1 MEVIL
6 LERVRNLGGLGE
18 QVKVKAGFARNYLI
32 PYGKAVSATAE
43 NRAKFEARRAELE
56 RAQTDA
62 LDRARSRAQRLNG
75 FTVQIV
81 RKIAEDGTM
90 YGSVTNR
97 DIAEAVTQA
106 GFELERSEVVMSQGP
121 LKTIG
126 DHEIP
131 VALHAEVSAKIIV
144 SVIGES

>member
-6 LERVRNLGGLGE
+6 LEKVRNLGGLGE
-18 QVKVKAGFARNYLI
+18 QVKVRAGFARNYLI

-56 RAQTDA
+56 RAQNESLGKA
-62 LDRARSRAQRLNG
+62 RERAEKLNG

-81 RKIAEDGTM
+81 RKIAEDGAM

-106 GFELERSEVVMSQGP
+106 GFELERSEVVLSQGP
-121 LKTIG
+121 IKTIG

-131 VALHAEVSAKIIV
+131 IPLHRYVRVNKIV
-144 SVIGES
+144 SLFGEQ

>member
-6 LERVRNLGGLGE
+6 LEKIRNLGALGD
-18 QVKVKAGFARNYLI
+18 QVKVKPGFARNYLI
-32 PYGKAVSATAE
+32 PYGKAVTATAE

-56 RAQTDA
+56 RVQNES
-62 LDRARSRAQRLNG
+62 LGRARERGEKLDG

-81 RKIAEDGTM
+81 RKVAEDGTM
-90 YGSVTNR
+90 YGSVSNR
-97 DIAEAVTQA
+97 DIADAVTQA
-106 GFELERSEVVMSQGP
+106 GFELERSEVILSQGP
-121 LKTIG
+121 LKTVG

-131 VALHAEVSAKIIV
+131 VVLHPEVTVKIIV

>member
-6 LERVRNLGGLGE
+6 LEKVRNLGALGD

-43 NRAKFEARRAELE
+43 NRAKFEVQRAEFE
-56 RAQTDA
+56 RAQNQSLA
-62 LDRARSRAQRLNG
+62 RARERAEKLNG
-75 FTVQIV
+75 FTLQIV
-81 RKIAEDGTM
+81 RKVAEDGTM
-90 YGSVTNR
+90 YGSVSNR

-106 GFELERSEVVMSQGP
+106 GFELERAEVVLSKGP

-126 DHEIP
+126 DHEVP
-131 VALHAEVSAKIIV
+131 LNLHPEVSVRIIV
-144 SVIGES
+144 SVIGEP

>member
-6 LERVRNLGGLGE
+6 LEKVRNLGGLGD

-32 PYGKAVSATAE
+32 PYGKAVTATAE
-43 NRAKFEARRAELE
+43 NRAKFQARRAELE
-56 RAQTDA
+56 RVQNESLA
-62 LDRARSRAQRLNG
+62 RASERAEKLNG

-90 YGSVTNR
+90 YGSVSNR
-97 DIAEAVTQA
+97 DIAEAVTAA
-106 GFELERSEVVMSQGP
+106 GFEVERSEIVLPQGP
-121 LKTIG
+121 IKLIG
-126 DHEIP
+126 DHE
-131 VALHAEVSAKIIV
+131 VALTLHPEISVKVIV

>member
-1 MEVIL
+1 MDVIL
-6 LERVRNLGGLGE
+6 LEKVRNLGGLGD

-32 PYGKAVSATAE
+32 PYGKAVSATAD

-56 RAQTDA
+56 RAQNEQLGKA
-62 LDRARSRAQRLNG
+62 KDRAEKLNG

-81 RKIAEDGTM
+81 RKVAEDGAM

-97 DIAEAVTQA
+97 DIAEAVVAA
-106 GFELERSEVVMSQGP
+106 GFEVERSEVILSQGP

-126 DHEIP
+126 DHEVPIT
-131 VALHAEVSAKIIV
+131 LHPEVSAKIIV
-144 SVIGES
+144 SVVGES

>member
-6 LERVRNLGGLGE
+6 LEKVRNLGGLGD

-32 PYGKAVSATAE
+32 PYGKAVAATAE

-56 RAQTDA
+56 RLQNESLAKA
-62 LDRARSRAQRLNG
+62 RDRAEKLNG

-81 RKIAEDGTM
+81 RKVAEDGTM
-90 YGSVTNR
+90 YGSVSNR
-97 DIAEAVTQA
+97 DIAEAVKQA
-106 GFELERSEVVMSQGP
+106 GFELERSEIVLPRGP
-121 LKTIG
+121 LKAIG
-126 DHEIP
+126 DHE
-131 VALHAEVSAKIIV
+131 VTVTLHPEIAIKIIV

>member
-6 LERVRNLGGLGE
+6 LEKVRNLGGLGE
-18 QVKVKAGFARNYLI
+18 QVKVRAGFARNYLI

-56 RAQTDA
+56 RAQNESLGKA
-62 LDRARSRAQRLNG
+62 RERAEKLNG

-81 RKIAEDGTM
+81 RKIAEDGAM

-106 GFELERSEVVMSQGP
+106 GFELERSEVVLSQGP
-121 LKTIG
+121 IKTIG

-131 VALHAEVSAKIIV
+131 ISLHPEVSVKIIV
-144 SVIGES
+144 SVMGEQ

>member
-1 MEVIL
+1 MDVIL
-6 LERVRNLGGLGE
+6 LEKVRNLGGLGD

-56 RAQTDA
+56 RMQNESLAN
-62 LDRARSRAQRLNG
+62 ARSRAEKLNG

-81 RKIAEDGTM
+81 RKVAEDGTM
-90 YGSVTNR
+90 YGSVSNR
-97 DIAEAVTQA
+97 DVADAVKQA
-106 GFELERSEVVMSQGP
+106 GFEIERSEIVLPQGP
-121 LKTIG
+121 IKLIG
-126 DHEIP
+126 DHEIT
-131 VALHAEVSAKIIV
+131 VALHAEVSVKIIV

>member
-6 LERVRNLGGLGE
+6 LEKVRNLGGLGD
-18 QVKVKAGFARNYLI
+18 QVKVRAGFARNFLI
-32 PYGKAVSATAE
+32 PYGKAVSATPE

-56 RAQTDA
+56 RVQNES
-62 LDRARSRAQRLNG
+62 LGKARERSEKLNG

-81 RKIAEDGTM
+81 RKIAEDGAM

-97 DIAEAVTQA
+97 DVAEAVTQA
-106 GFELERSEVVMSQGP
+106 GFELERSEVVLSQGP

-131 VALHAEVSAKIIV
+131 ISLHPEVSVKIIV
-144 SVIGES
+144 SVIGEQ

>member
-1 MEVIL
+1 MDVIL
-6 LERVRNLGGLGE
+6 LEKIRNLGALGD

-32 PYGKAVSATAE
+32 PYGKAVTATTE
-43 NRAKFEARRAELE
+43 NRAQFEARRTELE
-56 RAQTDA
+56 RAHNA
-62 LDRARSRAQRLNG
+62 SLGKSRERAEKMNG

-97 DIAEAVTQA
+97 DIADAVTQA
-106 GFELERSEVVMSQGP
+106 GFELERAEVILSAGP
-121 LKTIG
+121 LKTVG

-131 VALHAEVSAKIIV
+131 VNLHPEVSVKIIV

>member
-6 LERVRNLGGLGE
+6 LEKVRNLGGLGD

-32 PYGKAVSATAE
+32 PYGKAVTANAE

-56 RAQTDA
+56 RAQNESLGKA
-62 LDRARSRAQRLNG
+62 RERAEKLNG

-81 RKIAEDGTM
+81 RKVAEDGTM
-90 YGSVTNR
+90 YGSVSNR
-97 DIAEAVTQA
+97 DIADAVTQA
-106 GFELERSEVVMSQGP
+106 GFELERSEVILSKGA

-126 DHEIP
+126 DHEVPIT
-131 VALHAEVSAKIIV
+131 LHPEISVKIIV

>member
-6 LERVRNLGGLGE
+6 LERVRNLGALGD

-32 PYGKAVSATAE
+32 PYGKAVSASAE

-62 LDRARSRAQRLNG
+62 LDRAKSRAQRLDG

-81 RKIAEDGTM
+81 RKVAEDGTM

-106 GFELERSEVVMSQGP
+106 GFELERSEVVMSRGA

-126 DHEIP
+126 DHEVP
-131 VALHAEVSAKIIV
+131 VTLHAEVSAKIIV

>member
-6 LERVRNLGGLGE
+6 LEKIRNLGALGE
-18 QVKVKAGFARNYLI
+18 QVKVRAGFARNYLI
-32 PYGKAVSATAE
+32 PYGKAVTATAE
-43 NRAKFEARRAELE
+43 NRAKFEARRVELE
-56 RAQTDA
+56 RAQNESLTK
-62 LDRARSRAQRLNG
+62 ARERAQKLSG

-90 YGSVTNR
+90 YGSVSNR
-97 DIAEAVTQA
+97 DIAQAVVDA
-106 GFELERSEVVMSQGP
+106 GFELERSEVILSEGP

-126 DHEIP
+126 DHEIS
-131 VALHAEVSAKIIV
+131 VSLHPEVSFKIIV

>member
-6 LERVRNLGGLGE
+6 LEKIRNLGALGD

-32 PYGKAVSATAE
+32 PYGKAVTATEE
-43 NRAKFEARRAELE
+43 NRKKFEAKRVELE
-56 RAQTDA
+56 RAQNES
-62 LDRARSRAQRLNG
+62 LGRARERAEKLNG

-81 RKIAEDGTM
+81 RKVAEDGTM
-90 YGSVTNR
+90 YGSVTNS
-97 DIAEAVTQA
+97 DVAEAVSQA
-106 GFELERSEVVMSQGP
+106 GFELERSEVILSQGP
-121 LKTIG
+121 LKTVG

-131 VALHAEVSAKIIV
+131 VALHPEVSVKIIV

>member
-6 LERVRNLGGLGE
+6 LEKMRNLGGLGE
-18 QVKVKAGFARNYLI
+18 QVKVRAGFARNYLI
-32 PYGKAVSATAE
+32 PYGKAVTATAE
-43 NRAKFEARRAELE
+43 NRARFEARRAELE
-56 RAQTDA
+56 RAQNESLGSA
-62 LDRARSRAQRLNG
+62 RERAEKLDG

-81 RKIAEDGTM
+81 RKVAEDGTM
-90 YGSVTNR
+90 YGSVSNR

-106 GFELERSEVVMSQGP
+106 GFELERGEVVLSQGP

-131 VALHAEVSAKIIV
+131 IGLHPEISVKIIV

>member
-6 LERVRNLGGLGE
+6 LEKVRNLGALGE

-56 RAQTDA
+56 RAQNES
-62 LDRARSRAQRLNG
+62 LGRARERAEKLNG
-75 FTVQIV
+75 FTLQIV
-81 RKIAEDGTM
+81 RKVAEDGTM
-90 YGSVTNR
+90 YGSVSNR

-106 GFELERSEVVMSQGP
+106 GFGLERSEVVLPKGP

-126 DHEIP
+126 DHEVP
-131 VALHAEVSAKIIV
+131 LNLHPEVSVKIIV
-144 SVIGES
+144 SVIGEP

>member
-6 LERVRNLGGLGE
+6 LEKVRNLGGLGD

-32 PYGKAVSATAE
+32 PYGKAVTANAE

-56 RAQTDA
+56 RAQNESLGKA
-62 LDRARSRAQRLNG
+62 RERAEKLNG
-75 FTVQIV
+75 FTVQIL
-81 RKIAEDGTM
+81 RKVAEDGTM

-106 GFELERSEVVMSQGP
+106 GFAIERSEVILSKGA
-121 LKTIG
+121 LKTTG
-126 DHEIP
+126 DHEIA
-131 VALHAEVSAKIIV
+131 VTLHPEVSVKIIV
-144 SVIGES
+144 SVVGES